1 MERGELVDD
10 ALICQVMGARLGEPD
25 AAGGF
30 ILDGF
35 PRTAPQAG
43 ALDALL
49 GRLGVGLT
57 GALLL
62 DVGDEQVVERLSGR
76 RTCPACGRVYHT
88 AFNPPR
94 RDGRCD
100 HDGTPLAQRDDD
112 RPAIIG
118 NRPSRL
124 PPPASS
130 RPTAVSA
137 TTRCQRRA
145 RGAQGAA
152 QARQALGAGARHP
165 QARHGSL
172 REGDRDPVTVC
183 AGSCKAGAQAVAP
196 RPTTGMT
203 LGSGRGLFVRDSRSV
218 GRPPRG
224 DEIVPGAPPLSRLY
238 ERGRV
243 VKCGGGGVRD
253 ARRP

>member
-1 MERGELVDD
+1 MRAWVGRATVVSANADVTPALSGGCERQAAAGPGAWTSSRARARWEALETPASVRQRKGVSRRDSLARPTERGELVDD

-30 ILDGF
+30 ILDG
-35 PRTAPQAG
+35 TAHRAPGQRARRPAG
-43 ALDALL
+43 TA
-49 GRLGVGLT
+49 GLAVT

-112 RPAIIG
+112 LPATIG

-124 PPPASS
+124 PPPERAAG
-130 RPTAVSA
+130 RPLPRRRVAGGDRRLGHPRAGRRTPG
-137 TTRCQRRA
+137 RRA
-145 RGAQGAA
+145 
-152 QARQALGAGARHP
+152 
-165 QARHGSL
+165 
-172 REGDRDPVTVC
+172 
-183 AGSCKAGAQAVAP
+183 
-196 RPTTGMT
+196 
-203 LGSGRGLFVRDSRSV
+203 
-218 GRPPRG
+218 
-224 DEIVPGAPPLSRLY
+224 GAP
-238 ERGRV
+238 
-243 VKCGGGGVRD
+243 GG
-253 ARRP
+253 

>member
-49 GRLGVGLT
+49 GRLGLGLT

-124 PPPASS
+124 PPPERAAG
-130 RPTAVSA
+130 RPLP
-137 TTRCQRRA
+137 RRRA
-145 RGAQGAA
+145 
-152 QARQALGAGARHP
+152 AG
-165 QARHGSL
+165 
-172 REGDRDPVTVC
+172 GDRRLGHPEL
-183 AGSCKAGAQAVAP
+183 VAEH
-196 RPTTGMT
+196 
-203 LGSGRGLFVRDSRSV
+203 LAAAL
-218 GRPPRG
+218 
-224 DEIVPGAPPLSRLY
+224 ERL
-238 ERGRV
+238 
-243 VKCGGGGVRD
+243 
-253 ARRP
+253 AS